1 MSDDIKDDDILGNDS
16 IDTTDQSELSDK
28 AEQSDET
35 ELSEQSE
42 LSDLSGETEEHSDY
56 VPANRF
62 DASAVHHLSGMYKNW
77 FLDYASY
84 VILERAVPHIEDGLK
99 PVQRRILHS
108 MKRMDDGRYNKV
120 ANIVGHTMQ
129 FHPHGDAS
137 IGDALVQLGQ
147 KDLLVDCQ
155 GNWGNI
161 LTGDRAAAPR
171 YIEARLSKFALDVV
185 FNPKTTDWQLS
196 YDGRNKEP
204 ITLPAKFP
212 LLLAQGAEG
221 IAVGLSSK
229 ILPHNFNETCDAA
242 IKYLHGEEFHLYPD
256 FPTGG
261 SIDVSKYNDGQRGG
275 VLKVRAKIEKLD
287 NKTLVI
293 KEIPFGKTTTTLI
306 ESILRAIDKG
316 KIKARK
322 VDDNTAAQVEIQ
334 VHLAPGVS
342 SDKTLDAL
350 YAFSDCEMN
359 ISPNCCV
366 IEDDKPQFLT
376 VSDVLR
382 NSVERTKGLIRK
394 ELEIRKGELLEQLH
408 FASLEKIFIEERIY
422 KDKQFEN
429 APNMDA
435 ACEHIDERLTPF
447 YPQMIREVTKD
458 DILRLMEIK
467 MQRILKFNKDKA
479 DELMAKMKAE
489 IDSIDKDLNNMVEVT
504 ANWFTFLKNKYGAH
518 HPRLTEIKN
527 FDTIEATKVVEANEK
542 LYINRQEGFIG
553 TGLKKDE
560 FVCNCSDIDDIIIF
574 YKDGKYKVVKV
585 ADKLF
590 VGKNIMHVGVFKK
603 NDKRTIYNAVYRDG
617 KQGFYY
623 IKRFNVTS
631 VTRERE
637 YDLTQGKPGSRVNYF
652 TANPNGEAEIIK
664 VTLDP
669 SPKLKNI
676 FIEKDFSKIL
686 VKGRSAMGNILT
698 KYPIHRISLK
708 SHGHSTLGGR
718 KVWFDPDVNRLNYDD
733 HGTLLGEFNEGDSI
747 LVVLESGEYYMT
759 NFDANN
765 HYEDNIMRIEKF
777 SPHKIWC
784 AIVRDADQKDIPYIK
799 RFIFEASKKKQSFI
813 GENPKNELLL
823 LTDTPSPKLLLTF
836 GGADAFRGTQ
846 EIDVNEFALV
856 KGYKARGKRLTTFQ
870 LDKLEELEPE
880 ETPDT
885 EESQETTDDTE
896 NKENTENQEV
906 LNPSDNSED
915 SENLDP
921 DAGKSQQQII
931 DEITGQLNLF
941 DDDK

>member
-1 MSDDIKDDDILGNDS
+1 MSDDIKDNEIKGENELNEQQEDMEQTDS
-16 IDTTDQSELSDK
+16 SETK
-28 AEQSDET
+28 
-35 ELSEQSE
+35 
-42 LSDLSGETEEHSDY
+42 EHSDY
-56 VPANRF
+56 TPTNRF
-62 DASAVHHLSGMYKNW
+62 DASVVHHLSGMYKNW

-171 YIEARLSKFALDVV
+171 YIEARLSKFAIDVV

-229 ILPHNFNETCDAA
+229 ILPHNFNDICDSAV
-242 IKYLHGEEFHLYPD
+242 KYLHGEEFHLYPD

-293 KEIPFGKTTTTLI
+293 REIPFGKTTTTLI
-306 ESILRAIDKG
+306 DSILKAIEKG

-322 VDDNTAAQVEIQ
+322 VDDNTAAEVEIQ
-334 VHLAPGVS
+334 VHLAPGIS

-382 NSVERTKGLIRK
+382 HSVDRTKALIQK

-422 KDKQFEN
+422 KDKGFEN
-429 APNMDA
+429 APDMDA
-435 ACEHIDERLTPF
+435 ACEHIDKRLTPF

-479 DELMAKMKAE
+479 DELMAKIKAE
-489 IDSIDKDLNNMVEVT
+489 IENIDRDLNNMVEVT
-504 ANWFTFLKNKYGAH
+504 ANWFFYLKEKYGAM

-542 LYINRQEGFIG
+542 LYINRQEGFVG

-574 YKDGKYKVVKV
+574 YRDGKYKVIKV
-585 ADKLF
+585 ADKVF
-590 VGKNIMHVGVFKK
+590 VGKNIIHVAVFKK
-603 NDKRTIYNAVYRDG
+603 NDKRTIYNVVYRDG

-631 VTRERE
+631 MTRDRE

-652 TANPNGEAEIIK
+652 TANPNGEAEVIK

-669 SPKLKNI
+669 TPKLKNI
-676 FIEKDFSKIL
+676 FIEKDFSTIL
-686 VKGRSAMGNILT
+686 VKGRAAMGNILT
-698 KYPIHRISLK
+698 KNSIHRISLK

-733 HGTLLGEFNEGDSI
+733 HGRLLGEFNEGDFI
-747 LVVLESGEYYMT
+747 LVVLKSGEYYMT

-765 HYEDNIMRIEKF
+765 HYEDNILRIEKF
-777 SPHKIWC
+777 EPHKIWC
-784 AIVRDADQKDIPYIK
+784 AIVKDADQNGLPYIK
-799 RFIFEASKKKQSFI
+799 RFLFEMTKKKQSFI
-813 GENPKNELLL
+813 GENPKSELML
-823 LTDTPSPKLLLTF
+823 LTDAKAPRLLLTF
-836 GGADAFRGTQ
+836 GGNDEFRGSL
-846 EIDVNEFALV
+846 EVDVNEFALV
-856 KGYKARGKRLTTFQ
+856 KGYKAKGKRLTTFELAK
-870 LDKLEELEPE
+870 LDEIETDEPVEEEKSQ
-880 ETPDT
+880 DSMT
-885 EESQETTDDTE
+885 EVDGE
-896 NKENTENQEV
+896 
-906 LNPSDNSED
+906 SDNTTVADAQE
-915 SENLDP
+915 ENLDP
-921 DAGKSQQQII
+921 DAGKSKQQVI

-941 DDDK
+941 DDDNG

>member
-1 MSDDIKDDDILGNDS
+1 MSNDIKDNEIKGENELNEQQEDMEQTDS
-16 IDTTDQSELSDK
+16 SETK
-28 AEQSDET
+28 
-35 ELSEQSE
+35 
-42 LSDLSGETEEHSDY
+42 EHSDY
-56 VPANRF
+56 TPTNRF

-171 YIEARLSKFALDVV
+171 YIEARLSKFAIDVV

-229 ILPHNFNETCDAA
+229 ILPHNFNDICDSAV
-242 IKYLHGEEFHLYPD
+242 KYLHGEEFHLYPD

-293 KEIPFGKTTTTLI
+293 REIPFGKTTTTLI
-306 ESILRAIDKG
+306 DSILKAIEKG

-322 VDDNTAAQVEIQ
+322 VDDNTAAEVEIQ
-334 VHLAPGVS
+334 VHLAPGIS

-382 NSVERTKGLIRK
+382 HSVDRTKALIQK

-422 KDKQFEN
+422 KDKGFEN
-429 APNMDA
+429 APDMDA
-435 ACEHIDERLTPF
+435 ACEHIDKRLTPF

-479 DELMAKMKAE
+479 DELMAKIKAE
-489 IDSIDKDLNNMVEVT
+489 IENIDRDLNNMVEVT
-504 ANWFTFLKNKYGAH
+504 ANWFIYLKEKYGAM

-542 LYINRQEGFIG
+542 LYINRQEGFVG

-574 YKDGKYKVVKV
+574 YRDGKYKVIKV
-585 ADKLF
+585 ADKVF
-590 VGKNIMHVGVFKK
+590 VGKNIIHVAVFKK
-603 NDKRTIYNAVYRDG
+603 NDKRTIYNVVYRDG

-631 VTRERE
+631 MTRDRE

-652 TANPNGEAEIIK
+652 TANPNGEAEVIK

-669 SPKLKNI
+669 TPKLKNI
-676 FIEKDFSKIL
+676 FIEKDFSTIL
-686 VKGRSAMGNILT
+686 VKGRAAMGNILT
-698 KYPIHRISLK
+698 KNSIHRISLK

-733 HGTLLGEFNEGDSI
+733 HGRLLGEFNEGDFI
-747 LVVLESGEYYMT
+747 LVVLKSGEYYMT

-765 HYEDNIMRIEKF
+765 HYEDNILRIEKF
-777 SPHKIWC
+777 EPHKIWC
-784 AIVRDADQKDIPYIK
+784 AIVKDADQNGLPYIK
-799 RFIFEASKKKQSFI
+799 RFLFEMTKKKQSFI
-813 GENPKNELLL
+813 GENPKSELML
-823 LTDTPSPKLLLTF
+823 LTDAKAPRLLLTF
-836 GGADAFRGTQ
+836 GGNDEFRGTL
-846 EIDVNEFALV
+846 EVDVNEFALV
-856 KGYKARGKRLTTFQ
+856 KGYKAKGKRLTTFELAK
-870 LDKLEELEPE
+870 LDEIETDEPVEEEKSQ
-880 ETPDT
+880 DCMT
-885 EESQETTDDTE
+885 EVDGE
-896 NKENTENQEV
+896 
-906 LNPSDNSED
+906 SDNTTVADAQE
-915 SENLDP
+915 ENLDP
-921 DAGKSQQQII
+921 DAGKSKQQVI

-941 DDDK
+941 DDDNG

>member
-1 MSDDIKDDDILGNDS
+1 MSDDIKDNEIKGENELNEQQEDMEQTDS
-16 IDTTDQSELSDK
+16 SETK
-28 AEQSDET
+28 
-35 ELSEQSE
+35 
-42 LSDLSGETEEHSDY
+42 EHSDY
-56 VPANRF
+56 TPTNRF
-62 DASAVHHLSGMYKNW
+62 DASVVHHLSGMYKNW

-171 YIEARLSKFALDVV
+171 YIEARLSKFAIDVV

-229 ILPHNFNETCDAA
+229 ILPHNFNDICDSAV
-242 IKYLHGEEFHLYPD
+242 KYLHGEEFHLYPD

-293 KEIPFGKTTTTLI
+293 REIPFGKTTTTLI
-306 ESILRAIDKG
+306 DSILKAIEKG

-322 VDDNTAAQVEIQ
+322 VDDNTAAEVEIQ
-334 VHLAPGVS
+334 VHLAPGIS

-382 NSVERTKGLIRK
+382 HSVDRTKALIQK

-422 KDKQFEN
+422 KDKGFEN

-435 ACEHIDERLTPF
+435 ACEHIDKRLTPF

-479 DELMAKMKAE
+479 DELMAKIKAE
-489 IDSIDKDLNNMVEVT
+489 IENIDRDLNNMVEVT
-504 ANWFTFLKNKYGAH
+504 ANWFIYLKEKYGAM

-542 LYINRQEGFIG
+542 LYINRQEGFVG

-574 YKDGKYKVVKV
+574 YRDGKYKVIKV
-585 ADKLF
+585 ADKVF
-590 VGKNIMHVGVFKK
+590 VGKNIIHVAVFKK
-603 NDKRTIYNAVYRDG
+603 NDKRTIYNVVYRDG

-631 VTRERE
+631 MTRDRE

-652 TANPNGEAEIIK
+652 TANPNGEAEVIK

-669 SPKLKNI
+669 TPKLKNI
-676 FIEKDFSKIL
+676 FIEKDFSTIL
-686 VKGRSAMGNILT
+686 VKGRAAMGNILT
-698 KYPIHRISLK
+698 KNSIHRISLK

-733 HGTLLGEFNEGDSI
+733 HGRLLGEFNECDFI
-747 LVVLESGEYYMT
+747 LVVLKSGEYYMT

-765 HYEDNIMRIEKF
+765 HYEDNILRIEKF
-777 SPHKIWC
+777 EPHKIWC
-784 AIVRDADQKDIPYIK
+784 AIVKDADQNGLPYIK
-799 RFIFEASKKKQSFI
+799 RFLFEMTKKKQSFI
-813 GENPKNELLL
+813 GENPKSELML
-823 LTDTPSPKLLLTF
+823 LTDAKAPRLLLTF
-836 GGADAFRGTQ
+836 GGNDEFRGTL
-846 EIDVNEFALV
+846 EVDVNEFALV
-856 KGYKARGKRLTTFQ
+856 KGYKAKGKRLTTFELAK
-870 LDKLEELEPE
+870 LDEIETDEPVEEEKSQ
-880 ETPDT
+880 DSMT
-885 EESQETTDDTE
+885 EADVE
-896 NKENTENQEV
+896 
-906 LNPSDNSED
+906 SDNTTVADAQE
-915 SENLDP
+915 ENLDP
-921 DAGKSQQQII
+921 DAGKSKQQVI

-941 DDDK
+941 DDDNG

>member
-1 MSDDIKDDDILGNDS
+1 MSDDIKDNEIKGENELNEQQEDMEQTDS
-16 IDTTDQSELSDK
+16 SETK
-28 AEQSDET
+28 
-35 ELSEQSE
+35 
-42 LSDLSGETEEHSDY
+42 EHSDY
-56 VPANRF
+56 TPTNRF
-62 DASAVHHLSGMYKNW
+62 DASVVHHLSGMYKNW

-171 YIEARLSKFALDVV
+171 YIEARLSKFAIDVV

-229 ILPHNFNETCDAA
+229 ILPHNFNDICDSAV
-242 IKYLHGEEFHLYPD
+242 KYLHGEEFHLYPD

-293 KEIPFGKTTTTLI
+293 REIPFGKTTTTLI
-306 ESILRAIDKG
+306 DSILKAIEKG

-322 VDDNTAAQVEIQ
+322 VDDNTAAEVEIQ
-334 VHLAPGVS
+334 VHLAPGIS

-382 NSVERTKGLIRK
+382 HSVDRTKALIQK

-422 KDKQFEN
+422 KDKGFEN

-435 ACEHIDERLTPF
+435 ACEHIDKRLTPF

-479 DELMAKMKAE
+479 DELMAKIKAE
-489 IDSIDKDLNNMVEVT
+489 IENIDRDLNNMVEVT
-504 ANWFTFLKNKYGAH
+504 ANWFIYLKEKYGAM

-542 LYINRQEGFIG
+542 LYINRQEGFVG

-574 YKDGKYKVVKV
+574 YRDGKYKVIKV
-585 ADKLF
+585 ADKVF
-590 VGKNIMHVGVFKK
+590 VGKNIIHVAVFKK
-603 NDKRTIYNAVYRDG
+603 NDKRTIYNVVYRDG

-631 VTRERE
+631 MTRDRE

-652 TANPNGEAEIIK
+652 TANPNGEAEVIK

-669 SPKLKNI
+669 TPKLKNI
-676 FIEKDFSKIL
+676 FIEKDFSTIL
-686 VKGRSAMGNILT
+686 VKGRAAMGNILT
-698 KYPIHRISLK
+698 KNSIHRISLK

-733 HGTLLGEFNEGDSI
+733 HGRLLGEFNEGDFI
-747 LVVLESGEYYMT
+747 LVVLKSGEYYMT

-765 HYEDNIMRIEKF
+765 HYEDNILRIEKF
-777 SPHKIWC
+777 EPHKIWC
-784 AIVRDADQKDIPYIK
+784 AIVKDADQNGLPYIK
-799 RFIFEASKKKQSFI
+799 RFLFEMTKKKQSFI
-813 GENPKNELLL
+813 GENPKSELML
-823 LTDTPSPKLLLTF
+823 LTDAKAPRLLLTF
-836 GGADAFRGTQ
+836 GGNDEFRGSL
-846 EIDVNEFALV
+846 EVDVNEFALV
-856 KGYKARGKRLTTFQ
+856 KGYKAKGKRLTTFELAK
-870 LDKLEELEPE
+870 LDEIETDEPMEEEKGQ
-880 ETPDT
+880 DNVT
-885 EESQETTDDTE
+885 EADGE
-896 NKENTENQEV
+896 
-906 LNPSDNSED
+906 SDNTTVADAQE
-915 SENLDP
+915 ENLDP
-921 DAGKSQQQII
+921 DAGKSKQQVI

-941 DDDK
+941 DDDNG

>member
-1 MSDDIKDDDILGNDS
+1 MSDDIKDNEIKGENELNEQQEDMEQTDS
-16 IDTTDQSELSDK
+16 SETK
-28 AEQSDET
+28 
-35 ELSEQSE
+35 
-42 LSDLSGETEEHSDY
+42 EHSDY
-56 VPANRF
+56 TPTNRF
-62 DASAVHHLSGMYKNW
+62 DASVVHHLSGMYKNW

-171 YIEARLSKFALDVV
+171 YIEARLSKFAIDVV

-229 ILPHNFNETCDAA
+229 ILPHNFNDICDSAV
-242 IKYLHGEEFHLYPD
+242 KYLHGEEFHLYPD

-293 KEIPFGKTTTTLI
+293 REIPFGKTTTTLI
-306 ESILRAIDKG
+306 DSILKAIEKG

-322 VDDNTAAQVEIQ
+322 VDDNTAAEVEIQ
-334 VHLAPGVS
+334 VHLAPGIS

-382 NSVERTKGLIRK
+382 HSVDRTKALIQK

-422 KDKQFEN
+422 KDKGFEN

-435 ACEHIDERLTPF
+435 ACEHIDKRLTPF

-479 DELMAKMKAE
+479 DELMAKIKAE
-489 IDSIDKDLNNMVEVT
+489 IENIDRDLNNMVEVT
-504 ANWFTFLKNKYGAH
+504 ANWFIYLKEKYGAM

-542 LYINRQEGFIG
+542 LYINRQEGFVG

-574 YKDGKYKVVKV
+574 YRDGKYKVIKV
-585 ADKLF
+585 ADKVF
-590 VGKNIMHVGVFKK
+590 VGKNIIHVAVFKK
-603 NDKRTIYNAVYRDG
+603 NDKRTIYNVVYRDG

-631 VTRERE
+631 MTRDRE

-652 TANPNGEAEIIK
+652 TANPNGEAEVIK

-669 SPKLKNI
+669 TPKLKNI
-676 FIEKDFSKIL
+676 FIEKDFSTIL
-686 VKGRSAMGNILT
+686 VKGRAAMGNILT
-698 KYPIHRISLK
+698 KNSIHRISLK

-733 HGTLLGEFNEGDSI
+733 HGRLLGEFNEGDFI
-747 LVVLESGEYYMT
+747 LVVLKSGEYYMT

-765 HYEDNIMRIEKF
+765 HYEDNILRIEKF
-777 SPHKIWC
+777 EPHKIWC
-784 AIVRDADQKDIPYIK
+784 AIVKDADQNGLPYIK
-799 RFIFEASKKKQSFI
+799 RFLFEMTKKKQSFI
-813 GENPKNELLL
+813 GENPKSELML
-823 LTDTPSPKLLLTF
+823 LTDAKAPRLLLTF
-836 GGADAFRGTQ
+836 GGNDEFRGSL
-846 EIDVNEFALV
+846 EVDVNEFALV
-856 KGYKARGKRLTTFQ
+856 KGYKAKGKRLTTFELAK
-870 LDKLEELEPE
+870 LDEIETDEPVEEEKSQ
-880 ETPDT
+880 DSMT
-885 EESQETTDDTE
+885 EADGE
-896 NKENTENQEV
+896 
-906 LNPSDNSED
+906 SDNTTVADAQE
-915 SENLDP
+915 ENLDP
-921 DAGKSQQQII
+921 DAGKSKQQVI

-941 DDDK
+941 DDDNG

>member
-1 MSDDIKDDDILGNDS
+1 MSDDIKDNEIKGENELNEQQEDMEQTDS
-16 IDTTDQSELSDK
+16 SETK
-28 AEQSDET
+28 
-35 ELSEQSE
+35 
-42 LSDLSGETEEHSDY
+42 EHSDY
-56 VPANRF
+56 TPTNRF

-171 YIEARLSKFALDVV
+171 YIEARLSKFAIDVV

-204 ITLPAKFP
+204 IPLPAKFP

-229 ILPHNFNETCDAA
+229 ILPHNFNDICDSAV
-242 IKYLHGEEFHLYPD
+242 KYLHGEEFHLYPD

-293 KEIPFGKTTTTLI
+293 REIPFGKTTTTLI
-306 ESILRAIDKG
+306 DSILKAIEKG

-322 VDDNTAAQVEIQ
+322 VDDNTAAEVEIQ
-334 VHLAPGVS
+334 VHLAPGIS

-382 NSVERTKGLIRK
+382 HSVDRTKALIQK

-422 KDKQFEN
+422 KDKGFEN

-435 ACEHIDERLTPF
+435 ACEHIDKRLTPF

-479 DELMAKMKAE
+479 DELMAKIKAE
-489 IDSIDKDLNNMVEVT
+489 IENIDRDLNNMVEVT
-504 ANWFTFLKNKYGAH
+504 ANWFIYLKEKYGAM

-542 LYINRQEGFIG
+542 LYINRQEGFVG

-574 YKDGKYKVVKV
+574 YRDGKYKVIKV
-585 ADKLF
+585 ADKVF
-590 VGKNIMHVGVFKK
+590 VGKNIIHVAVFKK
-603 NDKRTIYNAVYRDG
+603 NDKRTIYNVVYRDG

-631 VTRERE
+631 MTRDRE

-652 TANPNGEAEIIK
+652 TANPNGEAEVIK

-669 SPKLKNI
+669 TPKLKNI
-676 FIEKDFSKIL
+676 FIEKDFSTIL
-686 VKGRSAMGNILT
+686 VKGRAAMGNILT
-698 KYPIHRISLK
+698 KNSIHRISLK

-733 HGTLLGEFNEGDSI
+733 HGRLLGEFNEGDFI
-747 LVVLESGEYYMT
+747 LVVLKSGEYYMT

-765 HYEDNIMRIEKF
+765 HYEDNILRIEKF
-777 SPHKIWC
+777 EPHKIWC
-784 AIVRDADQKDIPYIK
+784 AIVKDADQNGLPYIK
-799 RFIFEASKKKQSFI
+799 RFLFEMTKKKQSFI
-813 GENPKNELLL
+813 GENPKSELML
-823 LTDTPSPKLLLTF
+823 LTDAKAPRLLLTF
-836 GGADAFRGTQ
+836 GGNDEFRGTL
-846 EIDVNEFALV
+846 EVDVNEFALV
-856 KGYKARGKRLTTFQ
+856 KGYKAKGKRLTTFELAK
-870 LDKLEELEPE
+870 LDEIETDEPVEEENSQ
-880 ETPDT
+880 DDMT
-885 EESQETTDDTE
+885 EADGE
-896 NKENTENQEV
+896 
-906 LNPSDNSED
+906 SDNTTVADAQE
-915 SENLDP
+915 ENLDP
-921 DAGKSQQQII
+921 DAGKSKQQVI

-941 DDDK
+941 DDDNG